1 MVLLSDIKIRQFARL
16 AGVGFLC
23 FAMMVSIAGC
33 GNSNRAAKTKIAD
46 DAEGLQKDEFDTN
59 LTFNAV
65 TLEDVDKQGRLLWK
79 VKAKQATYSRDRK
92 IAKITEPSGELYQ
105 DGKAVIKVSAQ
116 GGEVLQDGQ
125 RILLRGKIVATDIR
139 DGLVLNGNELE
150 WRPKEDIIFVRNNMT
165 GTRKNWKASAKN
177 GQYLTRKRRL
187 ELTGQVAAE
196 AKDPNYRLST
206 ERMIWL
212 VEQQKLMSDR
222 PLQMQRYQ
230 GTTIT
235 DRATANQ
242 GEMNIKTESVSLNQ
256 NAQLNLVDPA
266 IQVNGNQILW
276 QIKDRKLQSNQ
287 PITIV
292 SPKDNFTL
300 SGNQGNLDLNSKLFN
315 LNGNVNGVGGP
326 NQAVL
331 KSDRLSWQLD
341 TQDFEAN
348 GNVTYRQ
355 AKPPMNLA
363 GPKAKGRLKDQ
374 QVVVSGGRVVTEFYP
389 SPAARR

>member
-1 MVLLSDIKIRQFARL
+1 MVLLPWLKARR
-16 AGVGFLC
+16 V
-23 FAMMVSIAGC
+23 VSLVLIGLLGLLTITGC
-33 GNSNRAAKTKIAD
+33 GNQNRAKARIAD
-46 DAEGLQKDEFDTN
+46 DAEDFQKDEFDTN
-59 LTFNAV
+59 LTFNSV

-92 IAKITEPSGELYQ
+92 IAKITEPNGELYQ
-105 DGKAVIKVSAQ
+105 DGKAVFKVSAQ

-125 RILLRGKIVATDIR
+125 RIFLRGKIVATDVR
-139 DGLVLNGNELE
+139 DGLLLNGNELE
-150 WRPKEDIIFVRNNMT
+150 WRPKEDIVFVRNNVT
-165 GTRKNWKASAKN
+165 GTRQTWKVAAKN

-196 AKDPNYRLST
+196 SKDPNYRITT

-212 VEQQKLMSDR
+212 VEQQKLLSDR

-235 DRATANQ
+235 DRATAAQ
-242 GEMNIKTESVSLNQ
+242 GEMNIKTETVTLNQ
-256 NAQLNLVDPA
+256 NAQLNLVEPP

-276 QIKDRKLQSNQ
+276 QIKDQKLSSGQ
-287 PITIV
+287 PIKIV
-292 SPKDNFTL
+292 SAKDNFTL
-300 SGNQGNLDLNSKLFN
+300 SGNQGDLNLKTKLFN

-326 NQAVL
+326 NQSVL
-331 KSDRLSWQLD
+331 TSDRLSWQLD
-341 TQDFEAN
+341 TQDFQAD

-355 AKPPMNLA
+355 AKPPLNLA
-363 GPKAKGRLKDQ
+363 GPKATGRLKDQ

-389 SPAARR
+389 SPPRR